1 MKKGC
6 RFHTGLIRLTWGMC
20 FFSWSLMFAQKIPAP
35 EDILGFKP
43 GTDYHLATYT
53 QALEYFYA
61 LEKACSTFRTFE
73 MGRTSQDRP
82 MVYAVITSE
91 ENMQRLD
98 HYKEI
103 SRKLSLARGLSDE
116 DAAGLAAEG
125 RAVVWIDVGIHA
137 SECAPSQHA
146 LQLAYDLVTAEDAD
160 TRLILDNTILLLV
173 FANPDGM
180 EMVADWYHSQLG
192 TPYETSPMPWLYNK
206 YAGHDNNRDSYMNNL
221 AETQNITRLLNREWY
236 PVVLYDHHQTA
247 PFPAR
252 IWIPPAAEP
261 TSPNLHPLF
270 VRGKNLIG
278 SAMGYDFDREEKSGA
293 ISRFAFDF
301 IYPGYEDSF
310 CDFFNVI
317 SIMTETAL
325 YRYATPRFYTVDDFP
340 EEYRDFTPGVFYP
353 SPWKGG
359 WWRLGDAVE
368 YCLTASKSVL
378 RTAALYRE
386 RFLHGKY
393 SMGKDTIARFRRE
406 PPFAWIIPREQHD
419 AATAALMLNRLLLQG
434 IEVSQAAREFT
445 ADGRSYPAGTW
456 VIPMDQPFALF
467 VKTLFEEQSYPD
479 MMKYPALWQGI
490 VRPRKFE
497 GAYLPPY
504 DVSGWTLPYQMGVR
518 VVVVQNPL
526 EAELKPIAVAAAPVG
541 RVESGRGTAFLLSP
555 RINNSY
561 IAVNRILKRGG
572 EVLRARS
579 VFKSGQMEYPAGTMI
594 VSSRKTALSTMRSL
608 AKELSLP
615 VGVGS
620 PPLRPSAFR
629 LRVPRIALYQSWRAN
644 MDEGWTRWLLE
655 AYEFPF
661 RSIHDAE
668 IRAGK
673 LEDSIDV
680 LIIPSQ
686 STDALIN
693 GHKPG
698 TVPARYAGG
707 ITETGVRNIR
717 SFVENGGTLVALN
730 AGCRFVL
737 EKLGIPLQ
745 DSTRTQNRADG
756 TAFACPGSLLRIQ
769 FDNGHPVAFG
779 MPREAAGMFYRS
791 PILSASPG
799 FSGENRVTPIAR
811 YPENELL
818 LSGFL
823 RGEKELRNKTAA
835 AEVVIGAGK
844 AILLGFGVQN
854 RAQSYGTFKLLFN
867 AIYYGAGGEQAE
879 RRLATSQLNE
889 AYSQRRQTCAR

>member
-1 MKKGC
+1 MK
-6 RFHTGLIRLTWGMC
+6 RRYSFLTGMIRLVWGLC
-20 FFSWSLMFAQKIPAP
+20 FLSWSLSFAQKIPAP
-35 EDILGFKP
+35 EDVLGFKP
-43 GTDYHLATYT
+43 GTDYHLATYS

-61 LEKACSTFRTFE
+61 LDRACSTLKTFE
-73 MGRTSQDRP
+73 MGRTSMDRP

-91 ENMQRLD
+91 ENMRRLE

-103 SRKLSLARGLSDE
+103 SRKLSLARGLTDE
-116 DAAGLAAEG
+116 EAARLAAEG

-146 LQLAYDLVTAEDAD
+146 LQLAYDLVTAQDAD
-160 TRLILDNTILLLV
+160 TKLILDNTILILV

-206 YAGHDNNRDSYMNNL
+206 YVGHDNNRDSYMNNL

-278 SAMGYDFDREEKSGA
+278 SAMGYAFDREGKSGA

-325 YRYATPRFYTVDDFP
+325 YRYATPRFYTVADFP
-340 EEYRDFTPGVFYP
+340 EEYRDFTPGAFYP

-378 RTAALYRE
+378 HTAAVYRE

-393 SMGKDTIARFRRE
+393 SMGKDTISRFRRE

-419 AATAALMLNRLLLQG
+419 APTAALMLNRLLLQG

-456 VIPMDQPFALF
+456 IIPMDQPFALF

-479 MMKYPALWQGI
+479 MMKYPTLWQGI
-490 VRPRKFE
+490 VRPQKFE

-504 DVSGWTLPYQMGVR
+504 DVSGWTLPYQMGVNVVR
-518 VVVVQNPL
+518 VQSPL
-526 EAELKPIAVAAAPVG
+526 EAELKPITTAVPPVG
-541 RVESGRGTAFLLSP
+541 KVSDGRGEDYLLSP

-561 IAVNRILKRGG
+561 IAANRILEQGG
-572 EVLRARS
+572 EVLWARS
-579 VFKSGQMEYPAGTMI
+579 GFKSGQAEYPAGTMI
-594 VSSRKTALSTMRSL
+594 VSSRKTARAKMQSL

-615 VGVGS
+615 VSVGS
-620 PPLRPSAFR
+620 PPPRHPAFR

-655 AYEFPF
+655 TFEFPF
-661 RSIHDAE
+661 KNIHDAE

-673 LEDSIDV
+673 LGDSIDV

-693 GHKPG
+693 GQKPG

-707 ITETGVRNIR
+707 MTEAGVRNIR
-717 SFVENGGTLVALN
+717 SFVEHGGTLVALN

-737 EKLGIPLQ
+737 EKLGAPFQ
-745 DSTRTQNRADG
+745 DSIGTQTPTDEIM
-756 TAFACPGSLLRIQ
+756 FACPGSLLRIQ
-769 FDNGHPVAFG
+769 FDNQHPVAFG
-779 MPREAAGMFYRS
+779 MPSEAAGMFYRS
-791 PILSASPG
+791 PILSTSSG
-799 FSGENRVTPIAR
+799 FAGENRVVPIAR
-811 YPENELL
+811 YPEKNIL

-835 AEVVIGAGK
+835 AEVPIGRGK
-844 AILLGFGVQN
+844 AILLGFGIQN
-854 RAQSYGTFKLLFN
+854 RAQPYGTFKLLFN
-867 AIYYGAGGEQAE
+867 AIYYGGVIPSE
-879 RRLATSQLNE
+879 S
-889 AYSQRRQTCAR
+889 